1 MPVGNL
7 NEVIASYRQNL
18 QYNASDEDLKS
29 AINKALRESFEI
41 KDKIDDIGKRNKRY
55 WVTGTDKDLAKVHP
69 KKSKL
74 ITNAIFTDVE
84 TAIPILTSEPPEPTV
99 IGNVTNEQKTK
110 IQKGLEL
117 AYEVKYR
124 IQQKIQCLLRHWFL
138 FRLGVFKYR
147 WDEELGFIT
156 ENTLPKKIGFDKRAT
171 SKDDCEYFWQ
181 ELEDTAEK
189 IIAKFPKAKKEILQ
203 IAGKEGMKSK
213 MKYLEFWG
221 GNGEWVCW
229 KLKEIILDKIKNPN
243 WDYENEE
250 NNIFKKPQFPF
261 ILMNVFSIGDET
273 GMYDETSLIE
283 QSIPIQ
289 DGINQLEQQI
299 IDLNEGQKRVWVAS
313 GEAMSEKKAQDLVD
327 KTGDLMVYL
336 DRKAPAGSVAQVQSG
351 KPDASL
357 FDNLSHLRN
366 EVDNVIGIHS
376 TTRGERAQ
384 QETLGGRKLLMGS
397 DMGRLDLIVRNV
409 ETVIEEWFNAY
420 LHMVKVYSV
429 EGDVLRSTT
438 NEQIELKPED
448 IPNEIQIMVKK
459 GSTLP
464 IDDRTKMDNAIQLA
478 GAGMIDPKTLF
489 EEMGY
494 PNTDQRVQALYQWL
508 QMTGKVVPQQAPQI
522 AGQTAQPA
530 SEQAGMPVG
539 QEVGQTGTPQ
549 TPPQQQG
556 GQADQQIARLNQVLQ
571 SPQFQSL
578 PDDQKLQFIQ
588 RGRQVLEQIKGG
600 GTQ

>member
-1 MPVGNL
+1 MPVENL
-7 NEVIASYRQNL
+7 TEVIASYRQNL
-18 QYNASDEDLKS
+18 QYNAKDEDLKS
-29 AINKALRESFEI
+29 AINKALVESFEL

-55 WVTGTDKDLAKVHP
+55 WVLGTDKDLKAVHP

-74 ITNAIFTDVE
+74 ISNRIFTDVE

-99 IGNVTNEQKTK
+99 IGNITNEQRTK

-124 IQQKIQCLLRHWFL
+124 MQQKLQCLLRHWFL
-138 FRLGVFKYR
+138 FRLGALKYR
-147 WDEELGFIT
+147 WDEDRGFIT

-171 SKDDCEYFWQ
+171 SKDDCEYFWE
-181 ELEDTAEK
+181 ELEDTAGN
-189 IIAKFPKAKKEILQ
+189 IIEKFPKVKNEIVQL
-203 IAGKEGMKSK
+203 AGEKGMKSK
-213 MKYLEFWG
+213 MKYIEFWG
-221 GNGEWVCW
+221 GKGEWVCW
-229 KLKEIILDKIKNPN
+229 KLREIILDKIKNPN

-283 QSIPIQ
+283 QSIPIL
-289 DGINQLEQQI
+289 DGANQLEQQI
-299 IDLNEGQKRVWVAS
+299 IDLNEGQKRVWVVS

-357 FDNLSHLRN
+357 FDNLTHLLG
-366 EVDNVIGIHS
+366 EIDNIMGIHS

-384 QETLGGRKLLMGS
+384 QETLGGRQLLMGS

-409 ETVIEEWFNAY
+409 ETVIEEWYNAY
-420 LHMVKVYSV
+420 LHMIKVYSV
-429 EGDVLRSTT
+429 GGDVLRSAT

-448 IPNEIQIMVKK
+448 IPNDVSIMVKK

-478 GAGMIDPKTLF
+478 SAGMIDPKTLF

-494 PNTDQRVQALYQWL
+494 PNTDQRVQDLYQWL
-508 QMTGKVVPQQAPQI
+508 QMTGKIIPQQQQMPQGSPEM
-522 AGQTAQPA
+522 AGQPAQPTP
-530 SEQAGMPVG
+530 EQAGMPVG
-539 QEVGQTGTPQ
+539 QGVGQ
-549 TPPQQQG
+549 PPIQQG
-556 GQADQQIARLNQVLQ
+556 GQADQQLARLNQVLQ

-578 PDDQKLQFIQ
+578 PDDQKLAFIQ
-588 RGRQVLEQIKGG
+588 RGKEIIQQIKQGA
-600 GTQ
+600 

>member
-1 MPVGNL
+1 MPVENL
-7 NEVIASYRQNL
+7 TEVIASYRQNL
-18 QYNASDEDLKS
+18 QYNVKDEDLLS
-29 AINKALRESFEI
+29 AINKALAESFEL

-55 WVTGTDKDLAKVHP
+55 WVLGTDKDLKAVHP

-74 ITNAIFTDVE
+74 ISNRIFTDVE

-99 IGNVTNEQKTK
+99 IGNITNEQRTK

-124 IQQKIQCLLRHWFL
+124 MQQKLQCLLRHWFL
-138 FRLGVFKYR
+138 FRLGALKYR
-147 WDEELGFIT
+147 WDEDRGFIT

-171 SKDDCEYFWQ
+171 SKENCEYFWE
-181 ELEDTAEK
+181 ELEDTAGN
-189 IIAKFPKAKKEILQ
+189 IIDKFPKAKNEITQL
-203 IAGKEGMKSK
+203 AGEKGMKSK
-213 MKYLEFWG
+213 MKYIEFWG
-221 GNGEWVCW
+221 GKGEWVCW

-243 WDYENEE
+243 WDYENKD
-250 NNIFKKPQFPF
+250 NNLYARPQFPF

-283 QSIPIQ
+283 QSIPIL
-289 DGINQLEQQI
+289 DGANQLEQQI
-299 IDLNEGQKRVWVAS
+299 IDLNEGQKKVWVAS

-357 FDNLSHLRN
+357 FNNLTHLLGEIDN
-366 EVDNVIGIHS
+366 IMGIHS

-384 QETLGGRKLLMGS
+384 QETLGGRQLLMGS

-409 ETVIEEWFNAY
+409 ETVIEEWYNAY

-429 EGDVLRSTT
+429 EGEILTSVT

-448 IPNEIQIMVKK
+448 IPNNITIMVKK

-478 GAGMIDPKTLF
+478 SAGMIDPKTLF

-494 PNTDQRVQALYQWL
+494 PNTDQRVQALFQWL
-508 QMTGKVVPQQAPQI
+508 QMTGKLQAPQQTPM
-522 AGQTAQPA
+522 GQPAQPA
-530 SEQAGMPVG
+530 EQPAPEQAGMPVG
-539 QEVGQTGTPQ
+539 QGVGQ
-549 TPPQQQG
+549 PPTQQG
-556 GQADQQIARLNQVLQ
+556 GQADQQIARLNQILQ
-571 SPQFQSL
+571 SPQFQQL
-578 PDDQKLQFIQ
+578 PDDQKLAFIQ
-588 RGRQVLEQIKGG
+588 RGREIINQIKQGA
-600 GTQ
+600 